1 MANIELPKDAEG
13 REIPLDVEVLYDEYG
28 EKFLTDRATYMRKS
42 GNWWFSGHFDLQS
55 VQHRYMA
62 SRLRLVRGARKRRP
76 DGCHRSARPME
87 PGAYPDTG
95 GGGLMDTME
104 DILADCNEVFRYD
117 ETRPQDRAHTYLK
130 EHRVCRGYDD
140 TAMERAAQ
148 DMIER
153 AYTVGRM
160 ESSKAVARETARI
173 IAEGIAKE
181 LGTTPGEEQ
190 TCDSR

>member
-1 MANIELPKDAEG
+1 
-13 REIPLDVEVLYDEYG
+13 
-28 EKFLTDRATYMRKS
+28 
-42 GNWWFSGHFDLQS
+42 
-55 VQHRYMA
+55 
-62 SRLRLVRGARKRRP
+62 
-76 DGCHRSARPME
+76 
-87 PGAYPDTG
+87 
-95 GGGLMDTME
+95 MDTME

-153 AYTVGRM
+153 AYAVGRM
-160 ESSKAVARETARI
+160 EGSEAVARETARI

-181 LGTTPGEEQ
+181 LGMTPGEEQ

>member
-1 MANIELPKDAEG
+1 MD
-13 REIPLDVEVLYDEYG
+13 
-28 EKFLTDRATYMRKS
+28 
-42 GNWWFSGHFDLQS
+42 
-55 VQHRYMA
+55 
-62 SRLRLVRGARKRRP
+62 RP
-76 DGCHRSARPME
+76 DIYSDGVRPERCANCGHVRTTVFRSASCGAHGDGDPMDARGARPME
-87 PGAYPDTG
+87 PGACPDTG

-117 ETRPQDRAHTYLK
+117 DTRPQDRAHTYLK

-148 DMIER
+148 DMIDR

-181 LGTTPGEEQ
+181 LGITPGEE
-190 TCDSR
+190 

>member
-1 MANIELPKDAEG
+1 
-13 REIPLDVEVLYDEYG
+13 
-28 EKFLTDRATYMRKS
+28 
-42 GNWWFSGHFDLQS
+42 
-55 VQHRYMA
+55 
-62 SRLRLVRGARKRRP
+62 
-76 DGCHRSARPME
+76 
-87 PGAYPDTG
+87 
-95 GGGLMDTME
+95 MDTME
-104 DILADCNEVFRYD
+104 DILADCNEVFR
-117 ETRPQDRAHTYLK
+117 
-130 EHRVCRGYDD
+130 YDD

-160 ESSKAVARETARI
+160 ESSEAVARETARI